1 MHYPNLYR
9 LAFCVFTFLVPVSS
23 MAQLSAH
30 FRADSL
36 DYDASAGDCDVC
48 VLLCDIPTCE
58 LYFEMG
64 IFSNAGQSG
73 DLLLHPGGCSYQ
85 EWEDGFWNFTNQ
97 ELSRPIPNLS
107 SSATVYFALFDED
120 TDLVDDDDLLGFY
133 SGTLSGPT
141 AGILVRTNNDSLP
154 TAGYSFETCDGG
166 VVDDDSIVGRF
177 DFAYSAWFTDATPP
191 DVIGNVAHTDAD
203 APVGYDNDLSLGF
216 AWSQASD
223 IHSGV
228 KQLEYQ
234 LRRNGVVEN
243 SGTLSGTATSASYP
257 SQEGSYYDYRL
268 RAQNGATI
276 DLQNQAYS
284 EWSAWSDPVL
294 VDASAESIT
303 SILAYT
309 EPGGTPISSG
319 VAQPDNSP
327 YLEWE
332 VSASASP
339 LAGFSYSTDGVPSC
353 NTINTIDASASLSG
367 LGGGTTVFRVRAVD
381 AAGNCGTV
389 SSFDIAV
396 LLPND
401 IFGDNFEDPN
411 EI

>member
-9 LAFCVFTFLVPVSS
+9 LAFCMLTFLLPASS

-30 FRADSL
+30 FRTDDL
-36 DYDASAGDCDVC
+36 DYNSNAGKCDVC
-48 VLLCDIPTCE
+48 VLCTPTCE
-58 LYFEMG
+58 LYFEIG
-64 IFSNAGQSG
+64 IFTTGGQSG
-73 DLLLHPGGCSYQ
+73 ALALYPGSCSYH
-85 EWEDGFWNFTNQ
+85 EWADGFWNYANQ
-97 ELSRPIPNLS
+97 EISRPIPNLS

-120 TDLVDDDDLLGFY
+120 TDLIDNDDLLGFY
-133 SGTLSGPT
+133 SSTLSGPT
-141 AGILVRTNNDSLP
+141 PGTIVRANNNSLP
-154 TAGYSFETCDGG
+154 TGGYSFESCDGG
-166 VVDDDSIVGRF
+166 AVDDDSTAGRF
-177 DFAYSAWFTDATPP
+177 DFSYSAWFTDATPP
-191 DVIGNVAHTDAD
+191 DVILNVAHTDPD
-203 APVGYDNDLSLGF
+203 APAGYDNDISLGF
-216 AWSQASD
+216 TWSQAVD

-228 KQLEYQ
+228 NQLEYE

-243 SGTLSGTATSASYP
+243 TGTLSGTATSAGYTAVD
-257 SQEGSYYDYRL
+257 GSVYDYRL

-284 EWSAWSDPVL
+284 NWSEWSDPVL
-294 VDASAESIT
+294 VDASPEIIT
-303 SILAYT
+303 TISAYT
-309 EPGGTPISSG
+309 EPGGAPILPG

-327 YLEWE
+327 YLEWG

-339 LAGFSYSTDGVPSC
+339 LAGFSYSIDGVPSC
-353 NTINTIDASASLSG
+353 FSINTIDAFATLSG

-381 AAGNCGTV
+381 TAGNCGAV

-411 EI
+411 DI